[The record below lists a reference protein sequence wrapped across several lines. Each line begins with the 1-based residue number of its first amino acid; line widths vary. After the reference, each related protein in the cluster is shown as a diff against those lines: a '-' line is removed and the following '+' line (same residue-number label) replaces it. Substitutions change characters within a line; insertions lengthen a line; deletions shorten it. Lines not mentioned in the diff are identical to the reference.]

1 VSKNRGNTNYVTIFA
16 HYETEKKLQGVTT
29 TTTTTTTTTEQAGDI
44 LGNNSSPWGITGV

>member
-29 TTTTTTTTTEQAGDI
+29 TTEQAGDI
-44 LGNNSSPWGITGV
+44 VGNNSSPWGITCV